1 MVIYS
6 SPRLCLIGESIPLA
20 IDEIRCQ
27 IYPRRTKNSW
37 SERHGHIYIISV
49 LSNKQI
55 WEPISRYSFT
65 TVYHVYS
72 ILLIICMTKKRVQL
86 IRTKQR
92 HHRYNDV
99 TMSAMASEITS
110 LTIVYSTVYS
120 GAEKRKYQSSVLLAF
135 VRGIHRSQ
143 SASNAED
150 VSIWWRHHDGCS
162 GQSCVFIQYT
172 LQVTVK
178 CIDTRKYSFYQ
189 NI

>member
-27 IYPRRTKNSW
+27 LYPRRTKNSW
-37 SERHGHIYIISV
+37 SERHGHIYIIPV

-55 WEPISRYSFT
+55 WEPISRYLFT
-65 TVYHVYS
+65 TVYYVYS
-72 ILLIICMTKKRVQL
+72 ILLIICMPKKRVQL

-120 GAEKRKYQSSVLLAF
+120 GAEKENIKALCHWLLWGEF
-135 VRGIHRSQ
+135 TGHKVP
-143 SASNAED
+143 
-150 VSIWWRHHDGCS
+150 V
-162 GQSCVFIQYT
+162 
-172 LQVTVK
+172 
-178 CIDTRKYSFYQ
+178 TRKMFPFGDVIMMDVQ
-189 NI
+189 GRALCLFNTPFK